1 MLRNPEGG
9 VTGSPGVD
17 GEQRLTGRA
26 AQLGSKDFCR
36 GISEQGHSRRCDSK
50 LMDLE
55 GDTGVLS
62 GLIGVAWRG
71 EGR

>member
-9 VTGSPGVD
+9 VTSSPGVG
-17 GEQRLTGRA
+17 GEKRLTGRA

-36 GISEQGHSRRCDSK
+36 GIGEQGHSRRRDGEV
-50 LMDLE
+50 MDLE
-55 GDTGVLS
+55 GDTGALS